1 MGIWLSSLRPQA
13 FSLRSKKYISAGVL
27 ELEAEDEVEVLTYLV
42 AEHRPSITLLDFL
55 VLSSAFAL
63 GSRGPQQATKASSS
77 IGHLFSIG
85 VPSNVALIASLSAF

>member
-27 ELEAEDEVEVLTYLV
+27 GLESEDEVEVLTYLV
-42 AEHRPSITLLDFL
+42 PEHRLSFKDFL
-55 VLSSAFAL
+55 VLSSAFEL
-63 GSRGPQQATKASSS
+63 GSRGPQQAMKASFS

-85 VPSNVALIASLSAF
+85 VPSNAALIASLSAF